1 MKRYLYFFFVA
12 ILASLSF
19 TLTSCGDDKEE
30 DLNNS
35 NDLVGSWKLVQGS
48 SSYLVDADYVR
59 FEDNGTFYQIY
70 LEDMDVQ
77 RGTWKRTGNTI
88 ELKSSEFLAT
98 TVEILELTNSTLKIK
113 LLSIPYTYKKV
124 SNTETDKYIK

>member
-19 TLTSCGDDKEE
+19 TLTSCGDDKEG

-48 SSYLVDADYVR
+48 SSIVIAADYIR
-59 FEDNGTFYQIY
+59 FEENGKYYQIY
-70 LEDMDVQ
+70 LEDMDVD

-88 ELKSSEFLAT
+88 ELKSSEFITDTA
-98 TVEILELTNSTLKIK
+98 EIVELTNSTLKMK
-113 LLSIPYTYKKV
+113 LLSIPFTYEKV